1 MSIISSQSLFCYTCI
16 SLEISKIKF
25 LAMVFTALK
34 AL

>member
-1 MSIISSQSLFCYTCI
+1 MSIMFSQSLFCYTCVL
-16 SLEISKIKF
+16 LEISKIKF